1 MKKALRIKKHSEFD
15 LIIKNGKKLKSK
27 NFSIYY
33 QAAPIDQDFTR
44 IGLAIGKANGHA
56 VTRVRE
62 KRQVRAMLASRNDYS
77 LPVNII
83 ITIHPCYRGDEFQNN
98 ERELNSLL
106 DNVKEKIN

>member
-15 LIIKNGKKLKSK
+15 SIIKNGTRLKSK

-33 QAAPIDQDFTR
+33 QVAPSDQNFTR

-62 KRQVRAMLASRNDYS
+62 KRQVRAMLAKRNDYS

-83 ITIHPCYRGDEFQNN
+83 ISIRPCFKEDEFENN
-98 ERELNSLL
+98 ERELSSLL
-106 DNVKEKIN
+106 DNVKERIN